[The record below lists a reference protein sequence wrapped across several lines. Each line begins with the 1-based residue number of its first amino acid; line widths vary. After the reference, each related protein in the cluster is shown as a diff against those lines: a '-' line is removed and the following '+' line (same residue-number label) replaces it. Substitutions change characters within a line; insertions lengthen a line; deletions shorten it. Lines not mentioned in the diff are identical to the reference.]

1 MVKITNV
8 GVIEKE
14 IAMTF
19 GISEHADKNIVLVQ
33 NRKKHMKR
41 HVAEFSDFEKA
52 YESIPEIIRDADY
65 VGLHPNGDS
74 LQYIKRLMA
83 MFMFWLLL
91 VWVLKKV
98 VLGLCILL
106 QKIN

>member
-1 MVKITNV
+1 
-8 GVIEKE
+8 
-14 IAMTF
+14 
-19 GISEHADKNIVLVQ
+19 
-33 NRKKHMKR
+33 MKR

-83 MFMFWLLL
+83 MFMFW
-91 VWVLKKV
+91 
-98 VLGLCILL
+98 CC
-106 QKIN
+106 

>member
-14 IAMTF
+14 IAMT
-19 GISEHADKNIVLVQ
+19 LVFLNMQ
-33 NRKKHMKR
+33 IKTLCLYKIEKAYEK